1 METCATLGM
10 LTPDQA
16 QKLSDA
22 GLDYYNHNLDTS
34 PEFYGEII
42 TTRTFK
48 DRLDTLADG
57 ARSRHAGLLRRH
69 RRHGRVTRDR
79 A

>member
-1 METCATLGM
+1 MGAAWKNPKERDMPLLKEMIRGVKDMGLETCMTLGM

-16 QKLSDA
+16 QQLAQA

-34 PEFYGEII
+34 PEFMA
-42 TTRTFK
+42 T
-48 DRLDTLADG
+48 
-57 ARSRHAGLLRRH
+57 SSPHAH
-69 RRHGRVTRDR
+69 TKI